1 MNASLVM
8 IKGDGTRRE
17 FPVSGDKLVVGR
29 TNTVDL
35 RIPVS
40 SVSRRHCELLIDD
53 GQLWIHDLGSSNGT
67 FHNDSRVQKAALKAG
82 DRVGIGPVI
91 FNVVIDGEPAHLVGD
106 HAVSPKGKDTPR
118 ASHKSAVGK
127 ALPVADNEELPATIE
142 DEQHSPTV
150 DLDDPVSALEAL
162 AQAADDDQDIPMME
176 LDLDDDDKK

>member
-1 MNASLVM
+1 M

-17 FPVSGDKLVVGR
+17 FPVVRDRLVVGR

-40 SVSRRHCELLIDD
+40 SVSRRHCELVIQD

-67 FHNDSRVQKAALKAG
+67 FHNDTRVQKAALKAG

-106 HAVSPKGKDTPR
+106 HAVSPKGKDVP
-118 ASHKSAVGK
+118 APHKSAVGK
-127 ALPVADNEELPATIE
+127 ALPVADNEDLPVTIE

-162 AQAADDDQDIPMME
+162 AQAADDDDDIPVLE
-176 LDLDDDDKK
+176 LDDDDDDVKK